1 MNWYAV
7 YTRSRHEQKTNERL
21 LEKKIETF
29 LPLIERWSRRKDRR
43 KRIQIP
49 LFPGY
54 LFVRTLLEAQ
64 IHLEILK
71 TEGVVQILGN
81 NENPIPI
88 PGEQIR
94 AIQSLIRNG
103 VAIERHP
110 YLKEGMKV
118 RVVNGPL
125 MGIEGILVKTETKK
139 NRLII
144 SVDLLQESVSV
155 EMDDLDI
162 EPISL

>member
-1 MNWYAV
+1 MNWYAI
-7 YTRSRHEQKTNERL
+7 YTRSRHEQKAKERL

-43 KRIQIP
+43 KRILVP

-71 TEGVVQILGN
+71 TDGVVRILGN
-81 NENPIPI
+81 DGSPIPI
-88 PGEQIR
+88 PDEQIH

-103 VAIERHP
+103 VAAERHP
-110 YLKEGMKV
+110 YLKKGMKV

-125 MGIEGILVKTETKK
+125 MGIEGILLKTQSKK

>member
-1 MNWYAV
+1 MDWYAV
-7 YTRSRHEQKTNERL
+7 YTRSRHEQKANERL
-21 LEKKIETF
+21 LEKKVETF

-43 KRIQIP
+43 KRIHIP

-54 LFVRTLLEAQ
+54 LFVRTLLGAKN
-64 IHLEILK
+64 HLEILK
-71 TEGVVQILGN
+71 TDGVVRILGN

-88 PGEQIR
+88 PDEQIH

-125 MGIEGILVKTETKK
+125 TGIEGILLKTQAKR
-139 NRLII
+139 NRLVI

-155 EMDDLDI
+155 EMDDRDI
-162 EPISL
+162 EPISV